1 MANEILNSLLRI
13 KIDGELNIG
22 NMMNSF
28 VGTNIDIAKMK
39 DEASLNNLRDLA
51 IDTAKLGHSIVE
63 GLAKPLPG
71 IGVGVGAVSL
81 WNNWNKIQN
90 KKDTDKITDQEI
102 LNVISDT
109 TGLIASAAGTAAV
122 IGTTAAAG
130 VSLGLVGVGLG
141 VISVGT
147 GIIAYGMG
155 GSTAI
160 SDGVSAMNKAFSELA
175 DTLGESYDKA
185 LESVSGALDKAFDS
199 IMSGRK
205 LPSADYTDLVNKLH
219 EINTKMSNNGDTLN
233 ISLYDPIALDLNA
246 NGKIDTLSLENGVF
260 FDHNGD
266 KVAFKSSWVNSS
278 DGILARDID
287 GDGKIT
293 SGAELFG
300 NFTRLK
306 NGELA
311 KNGKEALSD
320 LDSDEN
326 GVFDERDE
334 AFGQILVWQDKNSD
348 GISQKNELKTL
359 NEHNIKSIDL
369 EFMADNTALDKD
381 NKQIL
386 IGSFSTNISN
396 ESKNNLAS
404 DIDFSVDTIQR
415 NILDD
420 TDGIIKGTGFVRNF
434 NLSLNDEIKNAYE
447 SYKALNTK
455 QQQLSNVE
463 TLVNLWAKT
472 AKQYKEIDNPIQKV
486 KINISSVASNTTSS
500 GINEAIKRANNN
512 EITINDEILSNEGN
526 IITSNEN
533 APNSKSLTPGQ
544 ALALYE
550 FKISDTDSAKIKE
563 LATKAAVV
571 SVFSGKE
578 NKVLYVSNNEE
589 VKSAIQ
595 SIEKAYD
602 SITSYVYKS
611 LLVSTRLD
619 KYAKNIEVNM
629 ALNDDNAYEF
639 ALNFDKVAMQFKEN
653 LQTSAAD
660 ALIDYIEFNAIY
672 NDKNLKK
679 AVESMLI
686 KQAIENKEFLES
698 LALLDEEQKSII
710 LNTTQK
716 ILAQNIVTDTE
727 YLTQITNNLNIKILK
742 AGDDN
747 SRLNGLYS
755 NDVLLGGNGKDY
767 LYGENGDDI
776 LIGGSG
782 NDYLNG
788 SRGNDT
794 YVFGKNWGVDS
805 IYNYDSYRINDDSK
819 DIIEFKDGIKLSDLS
834 FSSNSNYDLII
845 TQGNNKIIA
854 EYALGDNYYKIDK
867 VRFDDNTELSFADLR
882 KLVLQGKDSAQNLYG
897 FMDVE
902 NTVNAG
908 SGNNYVYGNSKDDIL
923 NGEDGD
929 DRIYG
934 GNGND
939 TLDGGNGKDY
949 LYGENGDDIL
959 IGGSGNDYLNGSRG
973 NDTYVF
979 GKNWGVDSIYNYDSY
994 RINDDSKDIIEF
1006 KDGIKLSDLSFS
1018 SNSNYDLIIT
1028 QGNNKIIAEYALG
1041 DNYYK
1046 IDKVRFDDNT
1056 EIDFEQIKL
1065 LAALASKNAD
1075 II

>member
-1 MANEILNSLLRI
+1 MTQNSVSISMTKLRNDAFLAEAGYENMGGEKIKKGKIISNDQTGTEFEVIDQKRDNNGFDMTIFKEVGTDNYVISYRGTEKFSLDDHSNNIKMHFGKINEQAESAKIFTAMYMKEILEKNPNAKFTTTGHSQG
-13 KIDGELNIG
+13 GEIVQQMAYEFGLEGTAFNPYGAKGVIG
-22 NMMNSF
+22 N
-28 VGTNIDIAKMK
+28 
-39 DEASLNNLRDLA
+39 LA
-51 IDTAKLGHSIVE
+51 DFDSDKFE
-63 GLAKPLPG
+63 
-71 IGVGVGAVSL
+71 
-81 WNNWNKIQN
+81 QN
-90 KKDTDKITDQEI
+90 KDKVLNVKLSTDKIGQMAEDYGNTITID
-102 LNVISDT
+102 
-109 TGLIASAAGTAAV
+109 AGKLLSEV
-122 IGTTAAAG
+122 
-130 VSLGLVGVGLG
+130 
-141 VISVGT
+141 
-147 GIIAYGMG
+147 Y
-155 GSTAI
+155 
-160 SDGVSAMNKAFSELA
+160 NKDLSYSPDCYFPDEG
-175 DTLGESYDKA
+175 TLGIGASIYDWVRTFMKGHPIAEVIKA
-185 LESVSGALDKAFDS
+185 LNMSKEQLEKFAKNSGID
-199 IMSGRK
+199 
-205 LPSADYTDLVNKLH
+205 
-219 EINTKMSNNGDTLN
+219 N

-266 KVAFKSSWVNSS
+266 GIAFKSSWISGE
-278 DGILARDID
+278 DGILARDIN
-287 GDGKIT
+287 GDDEIN

-300 NFTRLK
+300 NFTKLK

-311 KNGKEALSD
+311 KNGAEALKD
-320 LDSDEN
+320 LDDN
-326 GVFDERDE
+326 NDGIFDSNDK
-334 AFGQILVWQDKNSD
+334 AFNEILVWQDKNSD

-447 SYKALNTK
+447 SYKTLNTK

-578 NKVLYVSNNEE
+578 NKVLYVSSNEE

-679 AVESMLI
+679 AVESILI

-727 YLTQITNNLNIKILK
+727 YLTQITDNLNIKILK

-867 VRFDDNTELSFADLR
+867 VRFDDNTE
-882 KLVLQGKDSAQNLYG
+882 
-897 FMDVE
+897 
-902 NTVNAG
+902 
-908 SGNNYVYGNSKDDIL
+908 
-923 NGEDGD
+923 
-929 DRIYG
+929 
-934 GNGND
+934 
-939 TLDGGNGKDY
+939 
-949 LYGENGDDIL
+949 
-959 IGGSGNDYLNGSRG
+959 
-973 NDTYVF
+973 
-979 GKNWGVDSIYNYDSY
+979 
-994 RINDDSKDIIEF
+994 
-1006 KDGIKLSDLSFS
+1006 
-1018 SNSNYDLIIT
+1018 
-1028 QGNNKIIAEYALG
+1028 
-1041 DNYYK
+1041 
-1046 IDKVRFDDNT
+1046 
-1056 EIDFEQIKL
+1056 IDFEQIKL
-1065 LAALASKNAD
+1065 LSTLASKNAD